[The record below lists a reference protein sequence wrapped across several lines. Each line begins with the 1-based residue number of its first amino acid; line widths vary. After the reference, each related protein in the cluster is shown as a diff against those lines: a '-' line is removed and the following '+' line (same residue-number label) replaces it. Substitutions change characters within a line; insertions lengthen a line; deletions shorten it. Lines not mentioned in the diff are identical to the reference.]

1 MSRLARPSWVE
12 IDLGVI
18 AHNLKLTREL
28 IGDDVKLY
36 AVCKADALGCGL
48 LPVARTLEAH
58 GADAIAVSDPADVVE
73 LREAGIRLPI
83 LLFASTLPEQAAD
96 VAELDVIPAVHDMP
110 SLDAFA
116 GVGRT
121 IEVFFKIDAGLG
133 RLGFAEHQ
141 WQEAFEAARRKPNL
155 RIKGLYTHLSKPE
168 DRTIT
173 AEQAARFER
182 ACGAAHTA
190 GFRDFER
197 MAASSRVVLGY
208 PELHYTAV
216 DPGSLLLGLVGP
228 PWAGMAPTRPAI
240 RALKSRIIQVQQHP
254 AGATLGIGYGKPI
267 ASERAMRT
275 AVIPIGFADGLNHVP
290 PLGEVLVCGRRA
302 PVLGRRSNDFSL
314 LDVTGIQG
322 AEVGS
327 EAVLLGRQGEA
338 EISAT
343 ELAESLGHPMIELL
357 PRIAR
362 STRRIY
368 LS

>member
-1 MSRLARPSWVE
+1 MIRLARPSWVE

-18 AHNLKLTREL
+18 AHNLALTRGL

-48 LPVARTLEAH
+48 LPVARILEAQ
-58 GADAIAVSDPADVVE
+58 GADAIAVSDPADVVA
-73 LREAGIRLPI
+73 LRDGGIRLPI
-83 LLFASTLPEQAAD
+83 VLFASTLPEQAAD

-116 GVGRT
+116 GAGRT
-121 IEVFFKIDAGLG
+121 IEVFLKIDAGLG
-133 RLGFAEHQ
+133 RLGFTEPQ
-141 WQEAFEAARRKPNL
+141 WQEAFDAMRRKPNL
-155 RIKGLYTHLSKPE
+155 RLKGLYTHLSKPE
-168 DRTIT
+168 DRAIT

-182 ACGAAHTA
+182 ACAAAHAA

-216 DPGSLLLGLVGP
+216 DPGTLLLGLLGP
-228 PWAGMAPTRPAI
+228 PWADMVATRPAI
-240 RALKSRIIQVQQHP
+240 RALKSRIIQVQAHP
-254 AGATLGIGYGKPI
+254 AGTSLGIGYGQPI
-267 ASERAMRT
+267 VTERPMRT

-302 PVLGRRSNDFSL
+302 PALGRRSNDFTL
-314 LDVTGIQG
+314 LDITGIRG
-322 AEVGS
+322 AGVGS

-343 ELAESLGHPMIELL
+343 ELAESLGYPLIEVL